1 MSLPEPKRGLVI
13 RYSYLWHQ
21 EAMQGREEGRKDR
34 PCAIILAA
42 KDGRVV
48 VAPITH
54 TLPSST
60 TTAEEIPPNIA
71 KQLGLDH
78 ARSWIVTNDVNMFQ
92 WPGEDI
98 RRATRDSW
106 AFGQLPPNI
115 TKTVIEKV
123 MEQASR
129 LKTVNRDAPLPKKDW
144 GKKAERVKPKPA
156 PRPDP
161 DKDRSR

>member
-1 MSLPEPKRGLVI
+1 MSLPEPKSGLVI
-13 RYSYLWHQ
+13 RYSYVWHQ

-34 PCAIILAA
+34 PCAIVVAA
-42 KDGRVV
+42 KNGLVA

-54 TLPSST
+54 TRPSAT

-78 ARSWIVTNDVNMFQ
+78 QRSWIVTNDLNVFR

-98 RRATRDSW
+98 RPATRDSW

-123 MEQASR
+123 KEQRSR
-129 LKTVNRDAPLPKKDW
+129 VKTVNRDDPPKKDW
-144 GKKAERVKPKPA
+144 GKKADMVKPLRKAPA
-156 PRPDP
+156 PRRDL
-161 DKDRSR
+161 DRSR